1 MKISKLLPTIQMQLA
16 ITDDDTSAQCVQ
28 CFLANM
34 LDIGSIL
41 QLPSQRFQQE
51 KLTIRECKDELMLAT
66 GQFTLL
72 FDGEGQHTNLTT
84 SNADG
89 DKDKTDLLRFNWRG

>member
-1 MKISKLLPTIQMQLA
+1 MKISRLLPTIQMQLA

-51 KLTIRECKDELMLAT
+51 KLTIRECKDELMLAI
-66 GQFTLL
+66 GQFMFLREVKASTGITPFPMLM
-72 FDGEGQHTNLTT
+72 LTGT
-84 SNADG
+84 MLIYSEV
-89 DKDKTDLLRFNWRG
+89 